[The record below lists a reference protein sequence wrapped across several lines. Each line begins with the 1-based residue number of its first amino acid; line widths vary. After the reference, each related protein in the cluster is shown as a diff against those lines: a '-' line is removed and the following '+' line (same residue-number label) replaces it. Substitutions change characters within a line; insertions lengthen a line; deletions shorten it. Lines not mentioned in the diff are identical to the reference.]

1 MFWKVN
7 LLPSWLLHLPSQ
19 RISEPS
25 LELGMLHSHPSTS
38 EEYPQSLF
46 ILPFFIWRSGVP
58 EIRQLSMEASVV
70 LEFWSPN
77 TRHLSEQDLWVVLS
91 LPLDWVLSHWNRH
104 TTYLHIQI
112 YFFHSIYTEY
122 ILKLNFLCCIWN
134 KWLPSCWVH
143 IFNLLYNTLF

>member
-1 MFWKVN
+1 MFTQLKTHLSIDFQKLSTNVLN
-7 LLPSWLLHLPSQ
+7 AKFLPSWLLHRPSQ

-25 LELGMLHSHPSTS
+25 LELGILHSHPSTS

-77 TRHLSEQDLWVVLS
+77 SRHLSEQDLWVFLS
-91 LPLDWVLSHWNRH
+91 LPLDWVLSHCNGI
-104 TTYLHIQI
+104 TTQ
-112 YFFHSIYTEY
+112 FTYTY
-122 ILKLNFLCCIWN
+122 IF
-134 KWLPSCWVH
+134 PS
-143 IFNLLYNTLF
+143 